1 MEQLA
6 SNRGVWV
13 RVVIALITATFVS
26 VVGAGAAFARVAA
39 GETDPEVAATVE
51 NTGDEAAQVVEV
63 ARDDGAAEV
72 ERAMVAPPD
81 VGGAVKDSKDK
92 VGGTVKDS
100 KDKVG
105 GTVKDSTDKTGG
117 AVKDST
123 DKTGGTVK
131 DTTDTTAD
139 AVKDTTDTTGGA
151 VKDTT
156 DTTGGAVK
164 DTTDTTGGA
173 VTDVT
178 GKTGGGNGIT
188 GKTGGSLDDT
198 QRGTGRSVAGVML
211 RDGDSRRPT
220 GVDGISR
227 STKGMLSVDR
237 ISRAKGG
244 GNDLASVIQAPGT
257 ALGDSFDSAGASSSG
272 SSNLKLPFDSGTLP
286 VTGAELAL
294 ILLVGLATSC
304 AGWGIVRLAR
314 SREGRQRRGAPEVQ
328 TVT

>member
-13 RVVIALITATFVS
+13 RVVIALITATFVL

-51 NTGDEAAQVVEV
+51 NTGDEAAATVEKTGDEAAATVEKTGDEVAPVVEV

-72 ERAMVAPPD
+72 ERATVAPPD
-81 VGGAVKDSKDK
+81 V
-92 VGGTVKDS
+92 
-100 KDKVG
+100 
-105 GTVKDSTDKTGG
+105 
-117 AVKDST
+117 
-123 DKTGGTVK
+123 GGTVK
-131 DTTDTTAD
+131 DTTDKVGGT
-139 AVKDTTDTTGGA
+139 VKDTTDTTGGA
-151 VKDTT
+151 VK
-156 DTTGGAVK
+156 
-164 DTTDTTGGA
+164 
-173 VTDVT
+173 DVT

-188 GKTGGSLDDT
+188 GKTGGSLDNT
-198 QRGTGRSVAGVML
+198 QRVTGKSVAGVIP
-211 RDGDSRRPT
+211 RDGDSRRPR
-220 GVDGISR
+220 GVDGRVDGISR
-227 STKGMLSVDR
+227 SKKRMLSVDR
-237 ISRAKGG
+237 ISREKGG

-257 ALGDSFDSAGASSSG
+257 ALGDSFDSAGGASSG
-272 SSNLKLPFDSGTLP
+272 SSNLKLPFDLGTLP

-314 SREGRQRRGAPEVQ
+314 SRERRQRRGAPEVQ

>member
-81 VGGAVKDSKDK
+81 VGGAVKDSTDK

-100 KDKVG
+100 
-105 GTVKDSTDKTGG
+105 
-117 AVKDST
+117 
-123 DKTGGTVK
+123 
-131 DTTDTTAD
+131 
-139 AVKDTTDTTGGA
+139 TDTTGGA

-156 DTTGGAVK
+156 DTTGGAVE

-173 VTDVT
+173 VKDVT

-227 STKGMLSVDR
+227 SKKGMLSVDR

-257 ALGDSFDSAGASSSG
+257 ALGDSFDSAGGASSG
-272 SSNLKLPFDSGTLP
+272 SSNLKLPFDLGTLP